1 MCLDYTGESVIVN
14 IEQCRPP
21 AGSALYRAATVKSVA
36 GESVELSC
44 DAGEQPAVT
53 ASQLLVPMSALVPS
67 PQPVDGFCCIQR
79 GTHTQRMQP
88 VVISS
93 SDGRSAVQD
102 KYEKVP
108 ANRLAARR
116 TPSDI
121 RPGSEVLCKN
131 SGGAYFSAVISDVGQ
146 DTCTVLKPVGEQV
159 SVAFSRVLGH
169 PDPELLQD
177 GARVL
182 WSADA
187 SCKSF
192 RPVVIGS
199 VTVKLEDLAL
209 LATRELLEVGS
220 RVFYRQSEDASQ
232 EDHSTMKIAAI
243 YDESADLIVEVAQ
256 DVAFDR
262 LDSPLLPIDRES
274 IAVDTKVRYQYS
286 EDGSDFYP
294 AKVTVVREN
303 GTFDIVEDD
312 NEKHD
317 SVDIG
322 RLFSHTGP
330 LDQASLRKG
339 SRVRYG
345 YVRAAMVTE
354 VKEDGEGISTRRL

>member
-1 MCLDYTGESVIVN
+1 MVKKQIGEKLSVSSTRLLISADL
-14 IEQCRPP
+14 P
-21 AGSALYRAATVKSVA
+21 A
-36 GESVELSC
+36 
-44 DAGEQPAVT
+44 
-53 ASQLLVPMSALVPS
+53 
-67 PQPVDGFCCIQR
+67 
-79 GTHTQRMQP
+79 
-88 VVISS
+88 
-93 SDGRSAVQD
+93 
-102 KYEKVP
+102 
-108 ANRLAARR
+108 
-116 TPSDI
+116 
-121 RPGSEVLCKN
+121 
-131 SGGAYFSAVISDVGQ
+131 
-146 DTCTVLKPVGEQV
+146 
-159 SVAFSRVLGH
+159 
-169 PDPELLQD
+169 LQD

-232 EDHSTMKIAAI
+232 EDHSTMKIAAM

-317 SVDIG
+317 AVDIG

-354 VKEDGEGISTRRL
+354 VKEDGECISTRRL